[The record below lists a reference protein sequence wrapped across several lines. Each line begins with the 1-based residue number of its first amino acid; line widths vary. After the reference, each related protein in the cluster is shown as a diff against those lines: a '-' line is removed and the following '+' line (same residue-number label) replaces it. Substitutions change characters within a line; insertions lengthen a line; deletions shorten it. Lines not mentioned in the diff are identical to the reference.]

1 MSSLMLVKFGPLR
14 MGRRK
19 RPTLENWTAEVCYM
33 VSNLTANYSISLQ
46 FHTDF
51 DHVTLDVQQ
60 MFKVK
65 GSKFKVTAWYN
76 VSPAK
81 NCYLSRTDGLGEF
94 RLCKNYPTAEINR

>member
-81 NCYLSRTDGLGEF
+81 IVTFPERMG
-94 RLCKNYPTAEINR
+94 